1 MDWTQVL
8 EIQQVLNG
16 YFLALDERNLE
27 VAQLNRLFTLDA
39 RVVRPNGTA
48 LVGPATIAQSHRE
61 SLARFSSTQH
71 LLASPDVAIDRES
84 ASVRANLVA
93 MHLWP
98 EAQGNANSSDNY
110 FLAGGVI
117 KAAFVRTSE
126 GWRISQLDRV
136 VWRAG
141 GGFERMAGTGR
152 ST

>member
-16 YFLALDERNLE
+16 SFRALDERNLE
-27 VAQLNRLFTLDA
+27 VAHLERLFSQDA

-48 LVGPATIAQSHRE
+48 LVGPAAIGQSHRE
-61 SLARFSSTQH
+61 SMARFSSTQH
-71 LLASPDVAIDRES
+71 LVSSHNVAIDRDT

-98 EAQGNANSSDNY
+98 EAKGDANSPDNY

-117 KAAFVRTSE
+117 TAGFVRTTE
-126 GWRISQLDRV
+126 GSRISEIENRV
-136 VWRAG
+136 LWRAG
-141 GGFERMAGTGR
+141 AGFERILETGR
-152 ST
+152 

>member
-16 YFLALDERNLE
+16 YFRALDERNLE
-27 VAQLNRLFTLDA
+27 VAHLERLFTQDA
-39 RVVRPNGTA
+39 RVVRPNGMA
-48 LVGPATIAQSHRE
+48 LVGPAMIAQSHRE

-71 LLASPDVAIDRES
+71 LLTGHDVAIDRET

-98 EAQGNANSSDNY
+98 EAQANANSPENY

-117 KAAFVRTSE
+117 TAGFVRTSE
-126 GWRISQLDRV
+126 GWRISQFENWV

-141 GGFERMAGTGR
+141 AGFERMAGTGR
-152 ST
+152 